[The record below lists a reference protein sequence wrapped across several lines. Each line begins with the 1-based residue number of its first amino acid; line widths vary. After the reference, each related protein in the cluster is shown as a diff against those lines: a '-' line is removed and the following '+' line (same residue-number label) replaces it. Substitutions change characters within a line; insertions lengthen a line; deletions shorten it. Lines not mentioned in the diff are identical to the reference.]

1 MTVAFNDP
9 SAWGYCQF
17 CAFIVGVDLETR
29 QMLAHERM
37 ISGFNKNRCY
47 GSLMPPAV
55 QPGPEAEPVTY
66 EEVIADA
73 IRGDE

>member
-1 MTVAFNDP
+1 MSVAFDDP
-9 SAWGYCQF
+9 AAWGYCPY
-17 CAFIVGVDLETR
+17 CAFEVALDPDAG

-37 ISGFNKNRCY
+37 DMGFIKRRCY
-47 GSLMPPAV
+47 GSLMPPAA